1 MANEQNLIP
10 LSERPLEER
19 KAIQAAGGAASQKAR
34 KKAKNM
40 REAARLLLEAPL
52 LDDPATAAALE
63 ALGLQADQQSA
74 ILLKAIDQARRGDM
88 ESARYARDT
97 SGQAPAQMVELGGM
111 DGKPIQQMNLSELST
126 EQLQELLQKQ
136 SETAENNG

>member
-1 MANEQNLIP
+1 MANEQNLKSFADMP
-10 LSERPLEER
+10 EE
-19 KAIQAAGGAASQKAR
+19 KHKEISAAGGIASGKAKR
-34 KKAKNM
+34 KAKNM
-40 REAARLLLEAPL
+40 REAARFLLEAPL

-97 SGQAPAQMVELGGM
+97 SGQAPAQMVELGGI
-111 DGKPIQQMNLSELST
+111 DGKPIQELNLAELST
-126 EQLQELLQKQ
+126 EQLQELLNKQ
-136 SETAENNG
+136 EKSD